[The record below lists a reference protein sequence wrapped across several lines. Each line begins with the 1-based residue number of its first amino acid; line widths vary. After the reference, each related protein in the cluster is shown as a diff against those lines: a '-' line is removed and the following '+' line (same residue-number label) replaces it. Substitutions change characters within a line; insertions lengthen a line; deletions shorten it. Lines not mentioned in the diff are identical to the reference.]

1 MTSNVGNDNKQPF
14 NGFDTNND
22 SNNETNLHRIDALKQ
37 VFKPEFLNRIDEI
50 VLFNSLTQS
59 QLKVIADNMLQSEI
73 LRIKN
78 DLDINLIVSKRTKQ
92 QIYDSISYDDGARNI
107 IISIQKYITD
117 NLSYHLLE
125 KKHSTKSIIV

>member
-1 MTSNVGNDNKQPF
+1 MTSNVGNDKHPF
-14 NGFDTNND
+14 HGFDTD
-22 SNNETNLHRIDALKQ
+22 HDISYETNLHRIDALKQ

-50 VLFNSLTQS
+50 VLFNSLTPS
-59 QLKVIADNMLQSEI
+59 QLKEIVDNMLQLEI
-73 LRIKN
+73 LRIKD
-78 DLDINLIVSKRTKQ
+78 DLDINLIVSKKTKQ

-107 IISIQKYITD
+107 RISIQKYITD